1 MIEIKNYNGD
11 ILLSVDRSSLS
22 FANLSEANLIGA
34 NLSFAN
40 LRGANLSGA
49 NLRGANLRGA
59 NLIGAYL
66 RGANLIGAYLRGANL
81 SEANLIGANLS
92 GANLSGANLSEANLS
107 GANLSGELIKTAPI
121 FISGM
126 TWEVVITN
134 GFMSIGCQ
142 RHSHGE
148 WSSFDDITI
157 TAMESRALEFWTKHK
172 STLLALCADMAS
184 K

>member
-1 MIEIKNYNGD
+1 MIEIKNYKGD
-11 ILLSVDRSSLS
+11 VLMKV
-22 FANLSEANLIGA
+22 EAD
-34 NLSFAN
+34 
-40 LRGANLSGA
+40 
-49 NLRGANLRGA
+49 
-59 NLIGAYL
+59 
-66 RGANLIGAYLRGANL
+66 
-81 SEANLIGANLS
+81 LS
-92 GANLSGANLSEANLS
+92 GANLSGADLSGADLRGADLSDADLRGADLS

-142 RHSHGE
+142 RHSHGK

-157 TAMESRALEFWTKHK
+157 AAMESQALEFWTKHK
-172 STLLALCADMAS
+172 TTLLALCADMAS